1 MEGELQGACE
11 IVAMGIGILI
21 LIAAVGFHGL
31 WFFMPLNALVNSFR
45 KKPSEDEGK
54 TNSDEEPIR
63 SIVATLIVMLIISAL
78 LITLCLWREM
88 S

>member
-21 LIAAVGFHGL
+21 LIAAVAFHGL
-31 WFFMPLNALVNSFR
+31 WFFVPLNALVNSFR
-45 KKPSEDEGK
+45 KKPSEAEGE

-63 SIVATLIVMLIISAL
+63 SVAATWIVMLIIFTL
-78 LITLCLWREM
+78 LITLCLWREI